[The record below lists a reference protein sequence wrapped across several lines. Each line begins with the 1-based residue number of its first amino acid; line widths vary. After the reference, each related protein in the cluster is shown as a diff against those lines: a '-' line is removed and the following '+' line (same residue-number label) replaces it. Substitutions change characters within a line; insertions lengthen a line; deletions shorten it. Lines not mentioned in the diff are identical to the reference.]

1 MPMACSAWALPLGYL
16 GDEVIWLKF
25 QDLAK
30 SENSSLVKHKALSV
44 TKVSGIP
51 VSLNMVLKAVMTELV
66 DTEGNGCSNT
76 VNE

>member
-1 MPMACSAWALPLGYL
+1 MPTAHSTCALPLGYL

-25 QDLAK
+25 QDLTK
-30 SENSSLVKHKALSV
+30 SENSSLMKHKALSV
-44 TKVSGIP
+44 TRVNGIP
-51 VSLNMVLKAVMTELV
+51 EPLKMVLKAVMTELI